1 MKRPWLIL
9 VINTL
14 AAALTL
20 VGAAVI
26 LLASFGLGGEPETAA
41 YAQYYAVRGII
52 LSGAV
57 IVALARGNRA
67 VVMTL
72 LTIAGLVQ
80 LADIPIAAVQG
91 NVFVLIAAPIIAVV
105 HLVSVWWLARTDPAT
120 AA

>member
-1 MKRPWLIL
+1 MTRPLPL
-9 VINTL
+9 FALNVL
-14 AAALTL
+14 AAVLTL

-26 LLASFGLGGEPETAA
+26 LLGSIGLGADAEAAA

-57 IVALARGNRA
+57 LVVLARGTRP

-80 LADIPIAAVQG
+80 LADVPIAAVQG
-91 NVFVLIAAPIIAVV
+91 NLFVLIAAPIIALV
-105 HLVSVWWLARTDPAT
+105 HLVSVWWLARSTAT
-120 AA
+120 